1 MAQGP
6 PDIPPAVRAPRD
18 TTASERALWAVV
30 LVGLAILA
38 VAGPYKMVTHDNKKG
53 GGSSA
58 GSVVRMAGLRFS
70 PSNLVVAPGAKVSFV
85 NDDVAPHTITARN
98 GSVESGT
105 LKPGT
110 GTFQLT
116 VAGRLDYVCS
126 IHPSMTGKIE
136 ISG

>member
-1 MAQGP
+1 MGQRQ
-6 PDIPPAVRAPRD
+6 PDIPPAGRAPRQ
-18 TTASERALWAVV
+18 ASVSERALWAVV
-30 LVGLAILA
+30 LIGLAILA
-38 VAGPYKMVTHDNKKG
+38 VAGPYKMATHDNKKA

-70 PSNLVVAPGAKVSFV
+70 PSSVVVAPGATVTFV
-85 NDDVAPHTITARN
+85 NDDVAPHTVTARD

-116 VAGRLDYVCS
+116 VAGRLDYVCR